1 MLPCNY
7 VAEIS
12 DRRAGYLDWLIKKTT
27 EIHLNKN
34 NLTAKVTI
42 CQARHGL
49 LYPSLLMNEKQDKAE
64 HILDT
69 PH

>member
-7 VAEIS
+7 VDEIS

-49 LYPSLLMNEKQDKAE
+49 LYPAC
-64 HILDT
+64 
-69 PH
+69 